1 MKRGQRRMR
10 MDKTDRR
17 TGKRRF
23 RAAIFDLDGTLC
35 YTYPDL
41 KASLNAAM
49 RELGY
54 PERTDAEL
62 MKNVNCGVREWVRG
76 GMPEELRE
84 NEAEVDR
91 CLEVYTGI
99 YARHYCDHTTVYEGL
114 EPVIR
119 RMKDEGFWLAVHT
132 NKEHDHAV
140 GMVEKLLPGLF
151 DFILGD
157 GHCPPKP
164 DPSGTRMVEE
174 KAGIPS
180 GEFVFIGD
188 SHVDMQTAVNAGV
201 FALGVSWGY
210 RPESVLWENGADAVV
225 STPGEL
231 EEFLFGG
238 CNPGK

>member
-1 MKRGQRRMR
+1 MDEGNRM
-10 MDKTDRR
+10 TA
-17 TGKRRF
+17 GKRRF

-54 PERTDAEL
+54 PERTDEEL

-76 GMPEELRE
+76 GMPEELRGDE
-84 NEAEVDR
+84 REVDR

-99 YARHYCDHTTVYEGL
+99 YSRHYCDHTTVYDGL
-114 EPVIR
+114 APVLR
-119 RMKDEGFWLAVHT
+119 RMKEAGFWMAVHT
-132 NKEHDHAV
+132 NKEHEDAV

-157 GHCPPKP
+157 GFCPSKP
-164 DPSGTRMVEE
+164 DPAGTRMIEE
-174 KAGIPS
+174 AAGIP
-180 GEFVFIGD
+180 GEEFIFIGD
-188 SHVDMQTAVNAGV
+188 SHVDMQTAKNAGL

-210 RPESVLWENGADAVV
+210 REASVLWENGADHVAA
-225 STPGEL
+225 TPREL
-231 EEFLFGG
+231 GEFLLGG
-238 CNPGK
+238 DGE

>member
-1 MKRGQRRMR
+1 MEEKGRPVGAE
-10 MDKTDRR
+10 
-17 TGKRRF
+17 RF

-41 KASLNAAM
+41 KASLNRAL

-54 PERTDAEL
+54 PERADAEL

-76 GMPEELRE
+76 GMPEELRDDG
-84 NEAEVDR
+84 AAVDH

-99 YARHYCDHTTVYEGL
+99 YGRHCCDHTTVYEGL
-114 EPVIR
+114 ERVIR
-119 RMKDEGFWLAVHT
+119 RMKDAGFWLAVHT
-132 NKEHDHAV
+132 NKEHEHAA

-151 DFILGD
+151 DAILGD

-164 DPSGTRMVEE
+164 DPAGTYLLERESGIDPDR
-174 KAGIPS
+174 
-180 GEFVFIGD
+180 FVFIGD

-210 RPESVLWENGADAVV
+210 RPASVLWENGADAVV
-225 STPGEL
+225 PTPREMEIFFFGNGGNGED
-231 EEFLFGG
+231 
-238 CNPGK
+238 